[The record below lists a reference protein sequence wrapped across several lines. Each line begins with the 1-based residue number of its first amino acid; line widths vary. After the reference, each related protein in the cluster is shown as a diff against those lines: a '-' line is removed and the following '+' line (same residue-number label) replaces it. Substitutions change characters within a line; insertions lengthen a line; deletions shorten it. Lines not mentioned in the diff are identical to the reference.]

1 MRRAKEL
8 SLYTVYR
15 IFASDSKVLG
25 HVTGNRVIGEYADF
39 VEILPGLMPKV
50 IRRMCRELAVPVITG
65 GLISEKE
72 DVIAALDAGAA
83 AISATNEDVW
93 GM

>member
-1 MRRAKEL
+1 
-8 SLYTVYR
+8 
-15 IFASDSKVLG
+15 
-25 HVTGNRVIGEYADF
+25 
-39 VEILPGLMPKV
+39 MPKV